1 MGRRRIFRNSREFST
16 RPDKSKYTHVC
27 LLCWPKKRQGLEA
40 PEDSASSPAAETGD
54 AEGEP
59 AAVPPGPRRPDLAR
73 ASSVRAG
80 ALFWSWAVNG
90 LKGKVFVRG
99 AFFRP
104 ARFSFLIS
112 PSLLLSATRPSVWV
126 LPGGGRE
133 GRGGGERR
141 EPRCA
146 DMSERAPEGR
156 EERITFLC
164 LFRLACSHVVCAS
177 CRDRPLSACKG

>member
-1 MGRRRIFRNSREFST
+1 MGDEIPEERGSATDEGIPNNEH
-16 RPDKSKYTHVC
+16 RPRQI
-27 LLCWPKKRQGLEA
+27 LKK
-40 PEDSASSPAAETGD
+40 
-54 AEGEP
+54 
-59 AAVPPGPRRPDLAR
+59 AR
-73 ASSVRAG
+73 CT
-80 ALFWSWAVNG
+80 G
-90 LKGKVFVRG
+90 LKGKVFARG

-104 ARFSFLIS
+104 DRFSFLIS

-126 LPGGGRE
+126 LPGGGWE
-133 GRGGGERR
+133 GRGGGER
-141 EPRCA
+141 PRCA